1 MTRPHPPLARFA
13 FGCLAAALALLALVL
28 LGACDATFEGTVLRV
43 GNEPFSM
50 LVLRLDDGR
59 DLALEGPLLAELE
72 RLQNRRARLAGELVE
87 GGPPGAAARL
97 VVGRIVE

>member
-1 MTRPHPPLARFA
+1 MSRPSRRFVLGL
-13 FGCLAAALALLALVL
+13 FAAALPALVL
-28 LGACDATFEGTVLRV
+28 LGACDATLEGTVLRV

-50 LVLRLDDGR
+50 LVLRIDDGR

-72 RLQNRRARLAGELVE
+72 RLQNRRVRLEGELLE

-97 VVGRIVE
+97 AVSSIEED